1 MPNAA
6 PDGDPGR
13 GHSAASPDALAPG
26 ALLAI
31 GGAEDKLGKRAV
43 LRSFVELAG
52 GEDARI
58 AVVPTASSLGPEV
71 VEVYDA
77 LFRKLGAAE
86 VLAARPESREEAN
99 DPAVVRRLDTATGIF
114 MTGGNQLKLAAVVNG
129 TAFGDAIHAAHRRGA
144 TIAGTSAGASIQS
157 SHMVAFGSGGA
168 TPKQRMTQLAA
179 GLGLVQNCVIDQHFD
194 QRNRYGRLLM
204 IVAQSPSL
212 LGIGVDE
219 DTAAIVTEEEG
230 QQVMRVAGRGAVTV
244 FDGRNIVSNAHEARH
259 TAPLLASGVVLHVLP
274 AGSVFNLTEKAL
286 VPQRAVVDVAEAQ
299 ELAIAGRDLGRLAR
313 DIAAGDISPSVLRRR
328 RARRHHEGDRA

>member
-1 MPNAA
+1 M
-6 PDGDPGR
+6 
-13 GHSAASPDALAPG
+13 SPG

-31 GGAEDKLGKRAV
+31 GGAEDKLGKRSV
-43 LRSFVELAG
+43 LRSFVALAG
-52 GEDARI
+52 GENARI
-58 AVVPTASSLGPEV
+58 AVVPTASSLGPEI

-77 LFRKLGAAE
+77 LFRKLGARD
-86 VLAARPESREEAN
+86 VVAARPESREQAD
-99 DPAVVRRLDTATGIF
+99 DPAMVARLDDVTGIF

-129 TAFGDAIHAAHRRGA
+129 TAFGEAIRSAHEGGV
-144 TIAGTSAGASIQS
+144 TVAGTSAGASIQS

-179 GLGLVQNCVIDQHFD
+179 GLGLMQSCVIDQHFD

-219 DTAAIVTEEEG
+219 DTAAIVTEEHG
-230 QQVMRVAGRGAVTV
+230 QQLLTVAGRGAVTI
-244 FDGRNIVSNAHEARH
+244 FDGRNIISNAHEARH

-274 AGSVFNLTEKAL
+274 AGAVFNLTDRAL
-286 VPQRAVVDVAEAQ
+286 VRQRPMVELAEAQ
-299 ELAIAGRDLGRLAR
+299 ELAVAGRDLRRLAR
-313 DIAAGDISPSVLRRR
+313 DIAAGDVSPSELRRR